1 MELVREVLDHFIE
14 DMLAPCHPGIEAF
27 QSVTSKSTI
36 DTSTD
41 RLCEIGGPLRG
52 EPLLKSQ
59 KRLIERHMHFTKNYL
74 SQTTIYLFL
83 DDPSSDYMDQYR
95 MKDYCRYLRFPEST
109 FNDIDMDPSTT
120 IPLQGLKKATFFLH
134 GPILEASDVDYDHDE
149 HGFDPQTVSD
159 MEVPSAV
166 PFAWDWRMERE
177 FALGGW
183 IW

>member
-1 MELVREVLDHFIE
+1 MHSHLEEELSATWQSFPMELVREVLDHFIE

-120 IPLQGLKKATFFLH
+120 IPLQVDLTPDEDSNLPVGSEKSH
-134 GPILEASDVDYDHDE
+134 ILPPWPHTRSVRRRLR
-149 HGFDPQTVSD
+149 PRR
-159 MEVPSAV
+159 
-166 PFAWDWRMERE
+166 AW
-177 FALGGW
+177 L
-183 IW
+183 